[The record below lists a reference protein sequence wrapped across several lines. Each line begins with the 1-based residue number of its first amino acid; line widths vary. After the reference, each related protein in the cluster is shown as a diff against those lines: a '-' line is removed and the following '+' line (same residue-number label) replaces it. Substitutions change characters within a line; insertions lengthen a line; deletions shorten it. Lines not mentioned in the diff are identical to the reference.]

1 MHAVVIFAAKLSGMM
16 SVIRLFFIV
25 FWTFLLMLLAPLFIP
40 LTFNRQFPLVVARTL
55 FSSVLI
61 RIAGIKL
68 STFGA
73 ENVPKNRP
81 VIFVANHCSHL
92 DIVCLCRSVPVN
104 LHFIGK
110 KELIW
115 MPVVGWY
122 MFIAG
127 HIFIDRSNRKKA
139 VLSLR
144 KAAEKIKN
152 GKCVVM
158 YPEGTRTST
167 GEMSEFKKGA
177 FHLALDA
184 GIDIVPIHIKGTYEV
199 WPKDSKTITPGD
211 VVIRIGEPIQTA
223 NYTKKTIRDFVA
235 DGKSAIEK
243 MGKA

>member
-1 MHAVVIFAAKLSGMM
+1 MHPKFNGMI
-16 SVIRLFFIV
+16 SAIRLFFIV
-25 FWTFLLMLLAPLFIP
+25 CWTFLLMLLAPLFIP

-55 FSSVLI
+55 FSSVLMKI
-61 RIAGIKL
+61 VGINL
-68 STFGA
+68 TTVGT
-73 ENVPKNRP
+73 ENVPKDRP

-92 DIVCLCRSVPVN
+92 DIACLCRSVPVN

-110 KELIW
+110 KELVW

-167 GEMSEFKKGA
+167 GKIGEFKKGA

-184 GIDIVPIHIKGTYEV
+184 GVDIVPVHIKGTFSV
-199 WPKDSKTITPGD
+199 WPKNTSKITPGK
-211 VVIRIGEPIQTA
+211 VVVRIGKPIQTIK
-223 NYTKKTIRDFVA
+223 YTKKTVRNFVA
-235 DGKSAIEK
+235 DTQFAVEELGQI
-243 MGKA
+243 

>member
-1 MHAVVIFAAKLSGMM
+1 
-16 SVIRLFFIV
+16 
-25 FWTFLLMLLAPLFIP
+25 MLLAPLFIP

-55 FSSVLI
+55 FSSVLMKL
-61 RIAGIKL
+61 AGINL
-68 STFGA
+68 TSFGA
-73 ENVPKNRP
+73 ENVPKDRP
-81 VIFVANHCSHL
+81 VIFVANHCSHF
-92 DIVCLCRSVPVN
+92 DIACLCNSLPVN

-110 KELIW
+110 KELVW

-144 KAAEKIKN
+144 KAAVKIKN

-167 GEMSEFKKGA
+167 GEIGDFKKGA

-184 GIDIVPIHIKGTYEV
+184 GVDVVPIHIKGTFDV
-199 WPKDSKTITPGD
+199 WPKKSKTITPGD
-211 VVIRIGEPIQTA
+211 VVVRIGKPIHTS

-235 DGKSAIEK
+235 EAKSAIEE
-243 MGKA
+243 MGEA